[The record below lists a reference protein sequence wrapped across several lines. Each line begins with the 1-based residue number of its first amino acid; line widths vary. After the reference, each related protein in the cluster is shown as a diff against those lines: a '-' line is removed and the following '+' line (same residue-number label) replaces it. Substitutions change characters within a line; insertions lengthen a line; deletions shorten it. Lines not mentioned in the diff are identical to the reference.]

1 MQLHDPG
8 YMGLDNLASSVFK
21 CNYRKGNYECN
32 FTQINF
38 PLISN
43 EMVTQ
48 QFFFSVLGAFGM
60 QSHIFTGELQ
70 LCCLSKEAKLLK
82 SFKF

>member
-21 CNYRKGNYECN
+21 GNYRKGNHECN
-32 FTQINF
+32 FTQISF
-38 PLISN
+38 PSITN

-48 QFFFSVLGAFGM
+48 QGFFSVLGAFGM
-60 QSHIFTGELQ
+60 QSHIFTGN
-70 LCCLSKEAKLLK
+70 CSCAV
-82 SFKF
+82 